1 MSRPCPPPGG
11 AILGSPLPALK
22 VRPAILAR
30 VHVRILAGVGAWLLG
45 AGTATAGSLLAVS
58 LLGQGIADTTGQQLT
73 TAAVNQALAR
83 EAREASQASQAGRAG
98 SQAASAPTP
107 TSLVTRAAT
116 PRPAGASATSTAP
129 SATVS
134 PEPAPASGTVPVG
147 TVLTSHGGTVLAEC
161 RPAGAYLVS
170 WSPVPGYEATGV
182 VRGPAVTARLVFES
196 DANTVTVTVTCPDG
210 TAGVPVAASHTHSWG
225 GGDE

>member
-1 MSRPCPPPGG
+1 M
-11 AILGSPLPALK
+11 
-22 VRPAILAR
+22 
-30 VHVRILAGVGAWLLG
+30 HVRILAGVGAWLLG

-83 EAREASQASQAGRAG
+83 EAREASQAGQAGF
-98 SQAASAPTP
+98 QPASAPTP
-107 TSLVTRAAT
+107 TSRVTRAATPRPAT

-134 PEPAPASGTVPVG
+134 PDPAPAGGTVPAG

-170 WSPVPGYEATGV
+170 WSPVPGYEATSV

-196 DANTVTVTVTCPDG
+196 DANTVTMTVTCPDG

-225 GGDE
+225 GGGDE

>member
-1 MSRPCPPPGG
+1 
-11 AILGSPLPALK
+11 
-22 VRPAILAR
+22 
-30 VHVRILAGVGAWLLG
+30 VHVRILAGFGAWLLG

-98 SQAASAPTP
+98 SQPASAPTP
-107 TSLVTRAAT
+107 TSRVTRAGTPRPAT
-116 PRPAGASATSTAP
+116 TRPAGASAASTAP
-129 SATVS
+129 SVTVS
-134 PEPAPASGTVPVG
+134 PEPAPASGTVPAG

-196 DANTVTVTVTCPDG
+196 DANTVTMTVTCPDG

-225 GGDE
+225 GGGDE

>member
-1 MSRPCPPPGG
+1 M
-11 AILGSPLPALK
+11 
-22 VRPAILAR
+22 
-30 VHVRILAGVGAWLLG
+30 HVRILAGVGAWLLG

-83 EAREASQASQAGRAG
+83 EAREASQAGQAG
-98 SQAASAPTP
+98 SQPASAPTP
-107 TSLVTRAAT
+107 TSRVTRAAT

-134 PEPAPASGTVPVG
+134 PDPAPAGGTVPAG

-161 RPAGAYLVS
+161 QPAGAYLVS

-196 DANTVTVTVTCPDG
+196 DANTVTMTVTCPDG

-225 GGDE
+225 GGGDE

>member
-1 MSRPCPPPGG
+1 M
-11 AILGSPLPALK
+11 
-22 VRPAILAR
+22 
-30 VHVRILAGVGAWLLG
+30 HVRILAGVGAWLLG

-73 TAAVNQALAR
+73 TAAVDRALAR
-83 EAREASQASQAGRAG
+83 EAREASQAGPAGRAG
-98 SQAASAPTP
+98 SQPASAPTP
-107 TSLVTRAAT
+107 TSGVIRAAT
-116 PRPAGASATSTAP
+116 PRPATPRPTGASATSTAP